1 MVVAAGTV
9 DGQAEKCLTGG
20 GHNVIKLVVAV
31 LQPVGRLVI
40 PKPQPVI
47 AGCNQAVGGRLGQF
61 ITGKLLNHELVIG
74 LVVVE
79 GPDHIVAIPPGVRLV
94 AVPLK
99 AVGVGIANQIEPVP
113 GPLLTVVGRVKQPVD
128 HPFPGSGRGVCEKF
142 CQVLLRR
149 R

>member
-9 DGQAEKCLTGG
+9 DGQAEKCLAGG

-40 PKPQPVI
+40 PKTQPVI
-47 AGCNQAVGGRLGQF
+47 ASRNQAVGGRLGQF

-79 GPDHIVAIPPGVRLV
+79 GLDHIVAVPPGVWLV
-94 AVPLK
+94 AVSFK
-99 AVGVGIANQIEPVP
+99 TVGVGIANQIEPVP
-113 GPLLTVVGRVKQPVD
+113 GPLLAIVRRGKQPVD
-128 HPFPGSGRGVCEKF
+128 YPFPSSGRGVCEKF